1 MVNIFRKV
9 SCMPCN
15 FLSLHVLLRRILG
28 HAYFDKTNSIKIIVQ
43 CCCIHFSEYIDTAV
57 CYHQWLFICQVRSAQ
72 FFGKILH
79 FIKKTKL
86 RKIRKNKPHDTRFI
100 RFIFWKKNIFIGQ
113 SEINKNNINSFT
125 STLTSTQ

>member
-79 FIKKTKL
+79 FNKKTKL
-86 RKIRKNKPHDTRFI
+86 RKIRKNKSHTRFI
-100 RFIFWKKNIFIGQ
+100 RFIFWKKKKFIGQ